1 VQHKRRTL
9 AVDRTSRHSKKD
21 ATVFKAKQLAK
32 QLSELRQLRER
43 VQRAEAARAF
53 R

>member
-9 AVDRTSRHSKKD
+9 AVASTPRRTKKD
-21 ATVFKAKQLAK
+21 GSVLKAKHLAK
-32 QLSELRQLRER
+32 QLSELKQLRER
-43 VQRAEAARAF
+43 VQMAEAARAV

>member
-9 AVDRTSRHSKKD
+9 AVAPTPRHSKKD
-21 ATVFKAKQLAK
+21 GLKAKHLAK

-43 VQRAEAARAF
+43 VQMAEAARAV